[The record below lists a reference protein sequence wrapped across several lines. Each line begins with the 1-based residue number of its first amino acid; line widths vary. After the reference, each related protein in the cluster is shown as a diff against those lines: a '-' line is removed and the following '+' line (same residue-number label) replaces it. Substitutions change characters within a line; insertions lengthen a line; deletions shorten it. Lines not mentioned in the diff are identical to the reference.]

1 MKRVREESVEA
12 RALATAAEQLLAEL
26 GVTEPGAGRDNHELP
41 AGALMD
47 ALYAAWNNYM
57 RARYSKPDAIFEP
70 EGRRMHKVDLDA
82 LEEHYNNA
90 PLWDSSMDPVY
101 SALPALIAE
110 LRELRAEVERLR
122 EDAARARWCEE
133 NKADVVWDWRGNQW
147 RCETAEDMWMDQDRN
162 AAIDYV
168 RTGVPFWQST
178 AVEAERDAARAGEAR
193 AVEAEN
199 D

>member
-1 MKRVREESVEA
+1 MDFDDIVKIVDLIKVLEARLAAVEA
-12 RALATAAEQLLAEL
+12 QRDAA
-26 GVTEPGAGRDNHELP
+26 
-41 AGALMD
+41 
-47 ALYAAWNNYM
+47 
-57 RARYSKPDAIFEP
+57 
-70 EGRRMHKVDLDA
+70 
-82 LEEHYNNA
+82 
-90 PLWDSSMDPVY
+90 
-101 SALPALIAE
+101 
-110 LRELRAEVERLR
+110 RAEVERLR

-178 AVEAERDAARAGEAR
+178 AVEAERGAARAGEAR